1 MSRAQHVY
9 MFMLYNNNF
18 IKENTMKM
26 EKFAFGDVKI
36 YQKKKFIKSSLNNSF
51 PFVIILSKNEI
62 SLLAKTS

>member
-26 EKFAFGDVKI
+26 EKFTFGDVKI
-36 YQKKKFIKSSLNNSF
+36 HQEKK
-51 PFVIILSKNEI
+51 VH
-62 SLLAKTS
+62 